1 MFSELLC
8 RLFVRDYKNP
18 QEPESR
24 LAYGLLSGFT
34 GAAVN
39 LLLFAVKLTAGI
51 LSDSIAIASDAVNNL
66 SDAGSSIITII
77 GFRLSA
83 RPADN
88 GHPFGHGRSEYIA
101 GVIVSVIVLAVGFDF
116 LKESIIRI
124 FSPEKVQVSWGIF
137 AVVGGTVLFK
147 GWLYSFYRKIGNRID
162 SDVIRAAAVDS
173 LSDILGTLV
182 VLGAVFAGRF
192 TTFPVDGCAG
202 AVAAGM
208 ILVAGFKI
216 LRDTTNSLMGECPD
230 SELVEKLREVLL
242 GCDGICGVHD
252 IILHNYGPN
261 RYFATAHAEVSQNDT
276 PLSIHDML
284 EAAEVKVA
292 KTLPIQLLLHCDPY
306 DTADP
311 KVKSWRVK
319 LEDEVSVYDSKLKVY
334 DFLLEESQTCRVLHF
349 HMLFPRN
356 YKFSQDEVKAELTCR
371 MQKYDPELQLNIQ
384 FINSYI

>member
-1 MFSELLC
+1 MLSELLC
-8 RLFVRDYKNP
+8 RLFVRNYKNP
-18 QEPESR
+18 QDPESR

-39 LLLFAVKLTAGI
+39 LLLFAVKLAAGI
-51 LSDSIAIASDAVNNL
+51 LSGSIAIASDAVNNL

-77 GFRLSA
+77 GFKLSA

-116 LKESIIRI
+116 LKESVIRI
-124 FSPEKVQVSWGIF
+124 FSPEKVHVSWGIL

-147 GWLYSFYRKIGNRID
+147 GWLFIFYRKIGNRID

-182 VLGAVFAGRF
+182 VLGAVFAARF
-192 TTFPVDGCAG
+192 TNFPVDGCAG

-208 ILVAGFKI
+208 ILIAGFRI

-242 GCDGICGVHD
+242 ACDGICGVHD

-261 RYFATAHAEVSQNDT
+261 RYFATAHAEVSQDGT

-284 EAAEVKVA
+284 EAAEVKVGQV
-292 KTLPIQLLLHCDPY
+292 LPIQLLLHCDPY

-319 LEDEVSVYDSKLKVY
+319 LEDETAMFDSKLKIY
-334 DFLLEESQTCRVLHF
+334 DFKLDESNAVRELHF

-356 YKFSQDEVKAELTCR
+356 YKFSQDEVVAELTTR
-371 MQKYDPELQLNIQ
+371 MQKYDPQLKLNIQ